1 MAFQKHFLIIAFCL
15 LACSAGSQS
24 LKILTCN
31 LRFDNPADG
40 VNAWTN
46 RRAWLCEQV
55 KQVSP
60 EVFGIQEGLISQ
72 INYLDSTFPGYRHIG
87 AGRDDGKTKGEF
99 SAIYYDASKLKVLK
113 QSTFWLS
120 ATPEKP
126 SMGWDADCIR
136 ICTCGL
142 FQEITTGQKFWVFN
156 THFDHI
162 GLLARKNSAKLI
174 LKKIKTLNKQDYPVV
189 LTGDFNS
196 QPDSEPYK
204 IITTQLTDS
213 KIADKNMSMGPG
225 GTFNGFDAGK
235 PATERIDFI
244 FTSKNRI
251 NVLNYYVLRE
261 SKDGR
266 FASDH
271 FPVVVEITWPL
282 TNR

>member
-1 MAFQKHFLIIAFCL
+1 MFLRKSFLIFTFCL
-15 LACSAGSQS
+15 LVSSANSQS
-24 LKILTCN
+24 FKILTYN
-31 LRFDNPADG
+31 LRYDNPSDG
-40 VNAWTN
+40 LNAWTN

-72 INYLDSTFPGYRHIG
+72 INYLDSVFSGYRHIG
-87 AGRDDGKTKGEF
+87 IGRDDGKTKGEF

-126 SMGWDADCIR
+126 SMGWDAACMR
-136 ICTCGL
+136 VCTYGL
-142 FQEITTGQKFWVFN
+142 FQDMATGRKFWVFN

-174 LKKIKTLNKQDYPVV
+174 LEKIKTLNKQGYPVI

-196 QPDSEPYK
+196 DPDSEPFK

-213 KIADKNMSMGPG
+213 KIADKSMSMGPG
-225 GTFNGFDAGK
+225 GTFNGFDATK

-244 FTSKNRI
+244 FTSKKGI
-251 NVLNYYVLRE
+251 NLLNYSVLRE
-261 SKDGR
+261 AKDGR

-271 FPVVVEITWPL
+271 FPVLVDISW
-282 TNR
+282 